1 MRDLESPPGGP
12 RFYFALPRL
21 VARLRGENAGRAEN
35 NWLEAYVVGT
45 AVHLI
50 VYLLIARLFLAGL
63 PLSRQLLLII
73 PVAIVTWLFWLCLF
87 YIHSLII
94 LLLRGVGM
102 LKAMPNRHAQSLL
115 FGIMTT
121 LFAARLIFSGSWMS
135 VIGWLWIAAVSVNL
149 AAAAALAVT
158 HGELHVE

>member
-21 VARLRGENAGRAEN
+21 IARLRGEDAGRAEN
-35 NWLEAYVVGT
+35 NGLEANVVGT

-50 VYLLIARLFLAGL
+50 VYLFMVRLFLAGL
-63 PLSRQLLLII
+63 PPVRQSLLAI
-73 PVAIVTWLFWLCLF
+73 PVAIATWLFWLCLF
-87 YIHSLII
+87 YINSLII
-94 LLLRGVGM
+94 RLLRSVGM
-102 LKAMPNRHAQSLL
+102 LRAMPDRRAQSLL
-115 FGIMTT
+115 VGVMGT